1 MGGVKVSIKARKV
14 TVEGKL
20 GKLFRDLSHINA
32 DIRVEGGK
40 VVVES
45 WFTAMKQKSSLKS
58 ALASVVNM
66 MNGVQIKY
74 KKMMRLAYSHFPIN
88 VTITNGGKGC
98 EIRNFQ
104 VEKSK
109 DVKDEIYVE
118 GTDIELVGR
127 SAALINQSC
136 LVKRKDIRKFLDGIY
151 VSSYGTTEEQK
162 SVI

>member
-1 MGGVKVSIKARKV
+1 
-14 TVEGKL
+14 
-20 GKLFRDLSHINA
+20 
-32 DIRVEGGK
+32 VEGGK
-40 VVVES
+40 VIVES

-58 ALASVVNM
+58 ALAAIVNM
-66 MNGVQIKY
+66 MNGVQTKY
-74 KKMMRLAYSHFPIN
+74 KKHLRLAYSHFPIN

-98 EIRNFQ
+98 EIRNFLGEKI
-104 VEKSK
+104 VRKIDMLGDTKVDKSK

-118 GTDIELVGR
+118 GTDIDLVGR

-162 SVI
+162 SVV